1 MNKYERNIGSVVI
14 FIIILLVIGV
24 GGYFLITNLPKKD
37 NNTNNNTN
45 ETKSIKKEID
55 KDYVYFINEEFLNKK
70 YELKYKDIV
79 ININSDDATKVEK
92 ELNDQMASIKNNVT
106 KVSDVE
112 GLDTTNLDEA
122 DDIYEAEM
130 VDYEVVETDKYISI
144 TANDY
149 IFKLE
154 TEAVNSKLTY
164 YVFDL
169 QSGKLL
175 SNRDILNK
183 EGKTDQEIRSKIR
196 EYVSGDENVDIDATL
211 NHEYNLSISKT
222 GKIVINTTVKTNGL
236 DYSVSI
242 EI

>member
-169 QSGKLL
+169 QNGKLL